1 MEKEKLIRLDE
12 GWVSVAINSL
22 DSFGNVKGYDFWFLD
37 QVLPHCNKNQLAH
50 IENSTKGVDLTPIT
64 DKLWKNFFK
73 RDFGDRAL
81 DETMEKMKMKKVSF
95 RWSELYQ
102 AKSRSLEKKEKEV
115 GERLKKMYEKE
126 DARKQSRQVK
136 VLDKVPPSN
145 KRIGV
150 INKGLSKGRKS
161 NPIMNKLKKQ
171 YENSLAKRNLD
182 FVKMK
187 RTAVAARCSDLIK
200 EPRMTVQAMNVDF

>member
-1 MEKEKLIRLDE
+1 
-12 GWVSVAINSL
+12 
-22 DSFGNVKGYDFWFLD
+22 
-37 QVLPHCNKNQLAH
+37 
-50 IENSTKGVDLTPIT
+50 
-64 DKLWKNFFK
+64 
-73 RDFGDRAL
+73 
-81 DETMEKMKMKKVSF
+81 MEKMKMKKASF

-145 KRIGV
+145 TRIGV
-150 INKGLSKGRKS
+150 INKGLSKGKKS
-161 NPIMNKLKKQ
+161 NQMMNKIKKQ

-187 RTAVAARCSDLIK
+187 RSAAAKCSDHIK
-200 EPRMTVQAMNVDF
+200 KPITTVQAMNVDF